1 MNTSGDNDS
10 VRYRT
15 PDHII
20 YVSGNEILE
29 TTTETVSGN
38 AHTRNKEDSEEE
50 KGEWK
55 VRIIRLRSIS
65 FTLPIM

>member
-1 MNTSGDNDS
+1 MMNSSGDNDS

-20 YVSGNEILE
+20 Q

-38 AHTRNKEDSEEE
+38 AHTRNEEDSEEE

>member
-1 MNTSGDNDS
+1 MMNSSGDNDS

-20 YVSGNEILE
+20 Q

-38 AHTRNKEDSEEE
+38 AHTRNEEDSEEE
-50 KGEWK
+50 KRGVESEYHSAQK
-55 VRIIRLRSIS
+55 HIIHVI
-65 FTLPIM
+65 PIM

>member
-20 YVSGNEILE
+20 YVNGNEILE
-29 TTTETVSGN
+29 TTTETVSGK
-38 AHTRNKEDSEEE
+38 AHTRNEED
-50 KGEWK
+50 
-55 VRIIRLRSIS
+55 
-65 FTLPIM
+65 